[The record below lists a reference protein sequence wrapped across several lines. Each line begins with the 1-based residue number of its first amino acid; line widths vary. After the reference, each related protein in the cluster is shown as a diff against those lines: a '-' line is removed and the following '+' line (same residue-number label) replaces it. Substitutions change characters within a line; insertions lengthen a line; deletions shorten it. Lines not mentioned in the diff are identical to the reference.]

1 MSSTVATRGGVGA
14 AFLALGIVFGDIGT
28 SPLYALHEAQSI
40 RGLPEGSITA
50 MGLASLVFWTISLV
64 VSFKYVLFITL
75 ADHDG
80 EGGAFALANV
90 LASEVRNSKAF
101 SFTLSVF
108 VISSAALLFA
118 DSMITPPL
126 SIMASVEGLKGIS
139 QSASEW
145 VVPVSVVLIVVL
157 YALQRLGTNA
167 IAGLFSPVLLTW
179 FVVIGALGLVQ
190 IVQRPD
196 VLLAV
201 SPHYALDLLAVLNW
215 TQVFLLFGAVLLA
228 ATGAE
233 AIYADLG
240 HLGRRPIAQAWYS
253 VAMFGLLFSYFGQSA
268 WLLNHPEAEH
278 AASNSFFAIVPSA
291 LLMPVVLLATVTSV
305 IAGQAVITGMFS
317 IVAQAARQ
325 GYLPRLRIT
334 HTSDDTKGQIYVPTI
349 NALLLAGGVI
359 LVVSLGSSSAIASS
373 YGFAVATAMLLTT
386 TAFIAVTVVVWRW
399 RWLTIVL
406 FAAITLPFDI
416 LFFSAAAYKM
426 SAGYFITPFVVA
438 FAVLLMIVWCW
449 GNRKL
454 AKKAQRFDL
463 EPTDFA
469 DIVGA
474 RADLTLLPRAA
485 LFFSNLPPRLEG
497 AVTPYALL
505 QQVKLTS
512 CLYQPTVIVDIQT
525 AVTPRV
531 RDDDRFSIH
540 DCSRGVYVVRV
551 TFGYREELSI
561 MPVVNM
567 GIKRG
572 WWDKEEDIVYYS
584 TKETVLPANP
594 LAPSM
599 LAVKT
604 YALLKEFD
612 QVTARQFQVDSTRL
626 AEMGTVIR
634 I

>member
-1 MSSTVATRGGVGA
+1 
-14 AFLALGIVFGDIGT
+14 
-28 SPLYALHEAQSI
+28 
-40 RGLPEGSITA
+40 

-64 VSFKYVLFITL
+64 VSFKYMLFITL

-90 LASEVRNSKAF
+90 LVSRVRKSVAF
-101 SFTLSVF
+101 NFAISAF
-108 VISSAALLFA
+108 VISSTALLFA
-118 DSMITPPL
+118 DSLITPPL

-139 QSASEW
+139 EAAGEW
-145 VVPVSVVLIVVL
+145 VIPVSVVLIVVL

-190 IVQRPD
+190 IAQRPE

-201 SPHYALDLLAVLNW
+201 SPHYAFDLLSVLSW
-215 TQVFLLFGAVLLA
+215 PQILSLFGAVLLA

-240 HLGRRPIAQAWYS
+240 HLGRKPIAQAWYG

-268 WLLNHPEAEH
+268 WLLSHAEGEH
-278 AASNSFFAIVPSA
+278 AAHNSFFAIVPPA

-325 GYLPRLRIT
+325 GYLPRLRVI

-359 LVVSLGSSSAIASS
+359 LVVSLGSSSALASS
-373 YGFAVATAMLLTT
+373 YGFAVAAAMLLTT
-386 TAFIAVTVVVWRW
+386 IAFTAVTVVVWRW
-399 RWLTIVL
+399 RL
-406 FAAITLPFDI
+406 FTVAVFVALTLPFDV

-426 SAGYFITPFVVA
+426 SAGYLITPFVVLL
-438 FAVLLMIVWCW
+438 AVLVMSVWCW

-454 AKKAQRFDL
+454 ADKVQRLDL
-463 EPTDFA
+463 EPADFA
-469 DIVGA
+469 DIVRE

-485 LFFSNLPPRLEG
+485 LFFSNLPLRPVN

-505 QQVKLTS
+505 QQVKLTY
-512 CLYQPTVIVDIQT
+512 CLYQPTVIVEILT
-525 AVTPRV
+525 AATPRV
-531 RDDDRFSIH
+531 RDEDRISLH
-540 DCSRGVYVVRV
+540 DFGQGIYVVRV
-551 TFGYREELSI
+551 TFGYRERLSI

-567 GIKRG
+567 GIARG
-572 WWDKEEDIVYYS
+572 WWDREEDIVYYS
-584 TKETVLPANP
+584 TQETILPAVP

-599 LAVKT
+599 LAVRS
-604 YALLKEFD
+604 YALLKKFD
-612 QVTARQFQVDSTRL
+612 QVTARQFQVESTRL
-626 AEMGTVIR
+626 AEMGTIIR